1 MSTPDQLEGDVSR
14 AFERAC
20 QERDW
25 EVAEYLLQAL
35 EAIAKRDGDEP
46 RVDAA
51 LNVLVQEWTK
61 RQH

>member
-1 MSTPDQLEGDVSR
+1 MSTSDRLEDDVSR
-14 AFERAC
+14 AFKRAC
-20 QERDW
+20 HERDW

-61 RQH
+61 QQH